1 MMSWLLVGI
10 LISGQQIMVKPF
22 GFFPEME
29 HCFEAREFVMQ
40 TAPQPKVNYEFVCI
54 RTDNGENV

>member
-1 MMSWLLVGI
+1 MSWLLVGI

-29 HCFEAREFVMQ
+29 DCFSARQIALSAVEK
-40 TAPQPKVNYEFVCI
+40 PKVNYEFVCI